1 MNQTAKSPQGH
12 DVATSQ
18 DGDSRSR
25 NRSLAAND
33 RRSTSVVPPVDIFE
47 DESGFTVIADIPG
60 VSKDRLDVRVDGD
73 NLVIEG
79 AASAPVTG
87 PMDLMYGEVLNPLY
101 RRSFMLS
108 RELDTTKIQAQ
119 LVNGVLKLNIPKAE
133 AARPR
138 RIEVAVA

>member
-25 NRSLAAND
+25 NRSLASND